1 MKPLVSPFRT
11 QTKSPWESKE
21 VMFTK
26 WCLCREWILTSVLS
40 SIKFMQGEFRFREQC
55 KKAWKPERIQFP
67 PSMRRNLLWLYKYLL
82 CKLWGVLESFKSW
95 RDISL
100 FHFWKFLMAGCEN
113 VDMRWKNPTKREL
126 ANLESLKISRG
137 EVISTWKNVKLK
149 VLVTQPRPT
158 LCDPMD
164 CGPPGSSV
172 HGILQ
177 TRVLE
182 WLAIPSSR
190 ESSWPRDQT
199 LLGVSVGVANQMVSC
214 WIIISQIDFILAFSV
229 CVYEL

>member
-1 MKPLVSPFRT
+1 MKNHESLKEHSFLRVWGEIYCDYINICSVSCEEPWKASSPL
-11 QTKSPWESKE
+11 E
-21 VMFTK
+21 
-26 WCLCREWILTSVLS
+26 I
-40 SIKFMQGEFRFREQC
+40 
-55 KKAWKPERIQFP
+55 FP
-67 PSMRRNLLWLYKYLL
+67 YFIFEN
-82 CKLWGVLESFKSW
+82 
-95 RDISL
+95 
-100 FHFWKFLMAGCEN
+100 FLMAGCEN